1 MLDKILKY
9 IFASE
14 QNNQNVCIY
23 INAHIKQCDE
33 YEVAQII
40 FNLSSDN
47 QQLTKIIEYFHI
59 F

>member
-23 INAHIKQCDE
+23 INAHIMQCDE

-47 QQLTKIIEYFHI
+47 QQLTKIIEYFKI
-59 F
+59 Y

>member
-1 MLDKILKY
+1 MLDKILKN